1 VKSLRVELRFKNA
14 VLWQALRDRFGKTAR
29 LLLEGRAGLRSPI
42 PVAAQIA
49 GVSAETL
56 RELLRLAKSPYRAR
70 TAQATETALKIAEVL
85 DMPVSELF
93 PIELYAQRWPKLCAY
108 HVDAEMFLPLEA
120 ARNLTVPPP
129 DELIDTQLC
138 IDKALLRLSPREEKV
153 IRQRFGLDGEE
164 KTLEELGRDL
174 NVTRERVRMIEARG
188 LRHLRKHKALLAL
201 R

>member
-14 VLWQALRDRFGKTAR
+14 VLWQALWDRFGKTAK
-29 LLLEGRAGLRSPI
+29 LLHEGCPGMVSPI
-42 PVAAQIA
+42 PVAAQVIGISA
-49 GVSAETL
+49 GTL
-56 RELLRLAKSPYRAR
+56 RELLRMSISSYRIDNGYPTPRASR
-70 TAQATETALKIAEVL
+70 IADFF
-85 DMPVSELF
+85 DMPVAELF
-93 PIELYAQRWPKLCAY
+93 PLELYSQRWPKLCAY